1 MLSLLVFSVDAVCS
15 PYFLLLCVV
24 QALAVVINVKSA
36 ALPVVTMTFVKIIVD
51 AYFVNHVLMMMTDR
65 NPLNALDV
73 IFIFKYLVSYQNLTI
88 FNFFKIVYF

>member
-15 PYFLLLCVV
+15 PYFLSLCVV

-73 IFIFKYLVSYQNLTI
+73 IFIFK
-88 FNFFKIVYF
+88 